1 MLGIVSCSPFSLITS
16 KIHKK
21 GNYLLILSNSISSPV
36 DNKIINIKP
45 IYIWINSTHVAISD
59 GHYIYLWQFRGT
71 EEMSNNKDKNDDKTI
86 IINGEEISINLLT
99 HKMMKELCF
108 FVDKRSNAKEIILNV
123 ISKQMIQLHV

>member
-21 GNYLLILSNSISSPV
+21 GNYLLILSNSIGSPV
-36 DNKIINIKP
+36 DNKIINIEP
-45 IYIWINSTHVAISD
+45 NLIGINSTHVVVSD

-71 EEMSNNKDKNDDKTI
+71 EETANHKDKNDDKTI

>member
-1 MLGIVSCSPFSLITS
+1 M
-16 KIHKK
+16 
-21 GNYLLILSNSISSPV
+21 
-36 DNKIINIKP
+36 
-45 IYIWINSTHVAISD
+45 AISD